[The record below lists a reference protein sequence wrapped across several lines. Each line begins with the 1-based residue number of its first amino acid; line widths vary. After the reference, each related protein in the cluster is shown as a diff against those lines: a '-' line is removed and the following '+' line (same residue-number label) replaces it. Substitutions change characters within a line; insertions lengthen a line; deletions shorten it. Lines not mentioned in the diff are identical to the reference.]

1 MIYGYFMGFMMYYKL
16 KLIRRVI
23 IQPDPFL
30 KILELIVGRLNLKSE
45 IPDPNFNGYMNVYA

>member
-30 KILELIVGRLNLKSE
+30 KNIRTDRRKIKPKVRNT
-45 IPDPNFNGYMNVYA
+45 